1 MDEIP
6 KRSVRIALVD
16 DQALVLKGLSAL
28 LQGLAGIEIALEA
41 SDGAQLLAALPQ
53 RPVDVIVSDIRM
65 PGVGGIELI
74 QRLRESG
81 NATPV
86 ILLTTFDD
94 SELMLAAVQA
104 GAQGFLLKDASPED
118 LAEAIQRVAGGDTL
132 LQPVSLGP
140 VRALRRPTAHRT
152 ETAPDRPR
160 SQHSATGRRRLFQQG
175 DRPLAAPVGRHGEEL
190 HQSTFWSNST
200 AATARMR
207 CSRRSRKGCCRRNCL
222 RRFHRRLATSAERWR
237 PAAVVP
243 AIPPAEPPIGF
254 RPHR

>member
-1 MDEIP
+1 MDDSARKP
-6 KRSVRIALVD
+6 VRIALVD

-65 PGVGGIELI
+65 PGIGGIELI
-74 QRLRESG
+74 ERLRESG

-94 SELMLAAVQA
+94 SELMLAAVHA

-118 LAEAIQRVAGGDTL
+118 LAEAIRRVAAGDTL

-140 VRALRRPTAHRT
+140 VRALRSPQPHLGPKLHLTDREISILRLVAGGYSNKEIGRSLHLSEGTVKNYISDILVKLDCRDRT
-152 ETAPDRPR
+152 HAVLKAIT
-160 SQHSATGRRRLFQQG
+160 QRL
-175 DRPLAAPVGRHGEEL
+175 L
-190 HQSTFWSNST
+190 
-200 AATARMR
+200 
-207 CSRRSRKGCCRRNCL
+207 
-222 RRFHRRLATSAERWR
+222 
-237 PAAVVP
+237 
-243 AIPPAEPPIGF
+243 
-254 RPHR
+254 